1 MCRRV
6 TCKSCGK
13 PTFAGCGMHVDQVLA
28 GVPKAQRCSCA
39 ADAKAAK
46 AAKTTKTTKAGNA
59 GSAGGA
65 AAPAGSWFSRLF
77 GRS

>member
-6 TCKSCGK
+6 TCKSCGR
-13 PTFAGCGMHVDQVLA
+13 PSFAGCGMHVEQVLA
-28 GVPKAQRCSCA
+28 GIPKSQRCSCA

-46 AAKTTKTTKAGNA
+46 AAKST
-59 GSAGGA
+59 
-65 AAPAGSWFSRLF
+65 AAPTGSWFSRLF